1 MVTGRY
7 VEVTAEEGVHMLL
20 DSGVLRPLEMRHHR
34 FMVCAIVASFVTR
47 LVAGMVPFGSLLAPL
62 LVWGPGLRD
71 NRLTGGGFPV
81 VRRAPTL
88 GRLGPIQ
95 ILDGMLVQPVLLVV
109 VQLSALDALAA
120 EVHAAVHAFLKAVD
134 VALIA
139 GVASHGPDDG
149 KLES

>member
-7 VEVTAEEGVHMLL
+7 VEVTAEEGIRVLL
-20 DSGVLRPLEMRHHR
+20 ESRVLRALEMRHHS

-47 LVAGMVPFGSLLAPL
+47 LVAGMMLLGSLLAPL
-62 LVWGPGLRD
+62 LFWRPDLRD
-71 NRLTGGGFPV
+71 NRFTGGGFPV

-88 GRLGPIQ
+88 GRLGPVQ
-95 ILDGMLVQPVLLVV
+95 ILDGKLVQPVLLVV

-120 EVHAAVHAFLKAVD
+120 EVHAAVYAFLKTVD
-134 VALIA
+134 VALVA
-139 GVASHGPDDG
+139 GIASHGPDDG